1 MAVQSGFHILAQEGT
16 EMSIFKN
23 IFVDI
28 GDNQSIENS
37 LSTFSSH
44 IKNLA
49 DIIKS
54 SNKSTLILCDEI
66 GSGTEPNEGAGLAIA
81 YTRGILS

>member
-1 MAVQSGFHILAQEGT
+1 MPDKKRRKDTV
-16 EMSIFKN
+16 FKK

-28 GDNQSIENS
+28 GDNQSIENA

-49 DIIKS
+49 EI
-54 SNKSTLILCDEI
+54 NK
-66 GSGTEPNEGAGLAIA
+66 
-81 YTRGILS
+81 